1 MLICTLESSGMDTI
15 VYMLICTLVSGCM
28 DSCIYVNMYIG
39 VWWFGQLYLC

>member
-15 VYMLICTLVSGCM
+15 VYMLICTLVSGYI